1 MPKAV
6 SRQSPSLEKTD
17 TDSSGIISDRTQTMG
32 QGRVQCESESKRCR
46 VGFACQGSSVSHEQR
61 YVILLDV
68 LFAVLILPGRK
79 PKFQKPRDDLPKPTK
94 ELQAREGDLGIE
106 KNLNKTMLVQG
117 GTLGGR
123 GPKGPGFYVS
133 FPSSA

>member
-1 MPKAV
+1 MNNGKLTCV
-6 SRQSPSLEKTD
+6 EGYRLTST
-17 TDSSGIISDRTQTMG
+17 
-32 QGRVQCESESKRCR
+32 
-46 VGFACQGSSVSHEQR
+46 
-61 YVILLDV
+61 
-68 LFAVLILPGRK
+68 GRK
-79 PKFQKPRDDLPKPTK
+79 PKFNKPRDDLPKPTK

-133 FPSSA
+133 LSMGGWAVADRAV